1 MEAWITYEKGKLYL
15 CKNITLAKQ
24 GWKGEDVMAVLP
36 EKDLPEG
43 YTPQENPIA
52 VEIQLKPRRK
62 ELIKYDPSHVDL
74 HLSDSEPTYK
84 YTAKSLADI
93 IPFGK
98 YKGYTLKA
106 VLNKKDW
113 RYINWLNSEK
123 IVYYPSDL
131 RMQISNIIYLIIN
144 YDYPNPYYFDY
155 VIDSNYY

>member
-24 GWKGEDVMAVLP
+24 GWQGEDVMAVLS
-36 EKDLPEG
+36 EEDLPEG

-52 VEIQLKPRRK
+52 VEIQLKLRRK
-62 ELIKYDPSHVDL
+62 ELIKFDPSHIDNEWE
-74 HLSDSEPTYK
+74 SKSKSYK
-84 YTAKSLADI
+84 YTAKSLDDI

-155 VIDSNYY
+155 VIDSNY